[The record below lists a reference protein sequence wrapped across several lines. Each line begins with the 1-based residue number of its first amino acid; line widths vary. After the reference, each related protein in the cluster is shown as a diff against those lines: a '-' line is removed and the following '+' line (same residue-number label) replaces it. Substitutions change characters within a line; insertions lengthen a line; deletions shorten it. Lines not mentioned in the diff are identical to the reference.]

1 MKRQI
6 AEFFD
11 ARPDLT
17 AALAID
23 TVLARLAYAVLWES
37 GRRVLQDITF
47 DSFDDP
53 KLPFV
58 PYIQQDIFA
67 VADKAVELIIE
78 QMEGQYAPRRE
89 MVPVTFV
96 ADVGYPTPEGL

>member
-17 AALAID
+17 AALAVD
-23 TVLARLAYAVLWES
+23 TVLARLAYAALWVS
-37 GRRVLQDITF
+37 GRRVPQDVALV
-47 DSFDDP
+47 SFDDP

-89 MVPVTFV
+89 TVPVTFV
-96 ADVGYPTPEGL
+96 ADVGYPTPEG